1 MNTISKINVNG
12 TDYKISLAD
21 GIIDDVLMKDGN
33 SVSTAIENKIDSSA
47 VSRVATTGS
56 YNDLIDKPDLVTK
69 AEFDKIVSD
78 NADDWYGIMWTSEN
92 PSPVRVG
99 NMNFHRN
106 LPIQNGMKRCTL
118 KDNGEVYGYINSAD
132 YTKYDDG
139 RSVDYSGLH
148 GQVMV
153 EIPEY
158 NFDAVYYTENGVT
171 TNLLKLYPYSKKGKV
186 SKKLYFGAFKAS
198 SNDANSEETTKK
210 LYSICLTNIPV
221 ENGSVNAS
229 SLTYLENAPSYR
241 GGNARTSSDLDSL
254 ESSQLGR
261 PVTNLTRAAFRQRAT
276 NRGSGWTQRY
286 WDAAASII
294 RLYVVEY
301 CGFNS
306 QATYYDTTDE
316 NGFRRGGL
324 GAGVTNLSSSTWS
337 TFNGTRPITPCG
349 ITISLGNNTGVIT
362 YQTSSFT
369 TTVPSYRGVECPFG
383 DIWEFTDGVNIYG
396 DLENNKS
403 LIYTCNDITKFADNT
418 AEGYTLRVDNAPF
431 GANGYIKNWN
441 WDSNGDFIPKSQGGS
456 ASSYLYDCSWF
467 GGADWHILFSGGG
480 AHYGARCG
488 WFCFNAAH
496 GSGNAWAAYGGRLCY
511 TPQ

>member
-1 MNTISKINVNG
+1 MSQIKKINVNG
-12 TDYKISLAD
+12 TDYNISLVD
-21 GIIDDVLMKDGN
+21 GVIDDVLMKDGE
-33 SVSTAIENKIDSSA
+33 SVSAAIGNKIDSSA
-47 VSRVATTGS
+47 ISKVATTGS
-56 YNDLIDKPDLVTK
+56 YNDLIDKPTLVTK
-69 AEFDKIVSD
+69 VEFDKIMSD

-118 KDNGEVYGYINSAD
+118 QDNGEVYGYINSAD

-139 RSVDYSGLH
+139 RDADYSGLH

-198 SNDANSEETTKK
+198 SNDANSADTNKK

-229 SLTYLENAPSYR
+229 SLTYLENAPNYR
-241 GGNARTSSDLDSL
+241 GGNVRTSSDWDSL

-261 PVTNLTRAAFRQRAT
+261 PVTSMTRNDFRVRAA

-286 WDAAASII
+286 WEAAASII

-301 CGFNS
+301 CAFDS
-306 QATYYDTTDE
+306 QATYYDTPDE
-316 NGFRRGGL
+316 NGFHRGGL
-324 GAGVTNLSSSTWS
+324 GGGVSTVSSWGD
-337 TFNGTRPITPCG
+337 FNNYNPITPCG

-383 DIWEFTDGVNIYG
+383 EIWEFTDGINIYG
-396 DLENNKS
+396 DSENNKS

-418 AEGYTLRVDNAPF
+418 SEGYTLRVDNAQF
-431 GANGYIKNWN
+431 GTEGWIRNWN
-441 WDSNGDFIPKSQGGS
+441 WDSNGDFIPTSQGGS
-456 ASSYLYDCSWF
+456 SSSYLYDYCWF
-467 GGADWHILFSGGG
+467 NNPGWKILVSGGIAYNG
-480 AHYGARCG
+480 AGCGWFYFRAHYG
-488 WFCFNAAH
+488 
-496 GSGNAWAAYGGRLCY
+496 SGDAWAYAGGRLCY

>member
-1 MNTISKINVNG
+1 MGQIKKINVNG
-12 TDYKISLAD
+12 TDYGISLVD
-21 GIIDDVLMKDGN
+21 GIIDDVLMKDGK
-33 SVSTAIENKIDSSA
+33 SVSAAIGNKIDSSA
-47 VSRVATTGS
+47 ISRVATTGS
-56 YNDLIDKPDLVTK
+56 YNDLIDKPTVVTK
-69 AEFDKIVSD
+69 AEFDKIMSD

-139 RSVDYSGLH
+139 RDVDYSGLH

-198 SNDANSEETTKK
+198 SNDANSEDTNKK

-229 SLTYLENAPSYR
+229 SLTYLDSAANYR
-241 GGNARTSSDLDSL
+241 GGNVRTSSSWDSL

-261 PVTNLTRAAFRQRAT
+261 PVTSMTRNDFRVRAA
-276 NRGSGWTQRY
+276 NRGAGWSQQY

-301 CGFNS
+301 CGFDS
-306 QATYYDTTDE
+306 QATYYNTLDE
-316 NGFRRGGL
+316 NGFHRGGL
-324 GAGVTNLSSSTWS
+324 GSGVSSVPSWGD
-337 TFNGTRPITPCG
+337 FNGYNPVTPCG

-362 YQTSSFT
+362 YQTTSFT

-383 DIWEFTDGVNIYG
+383 DIWEFTDGINVYG
-396 DLENNKS
+396 DSENNKS
-403 LIYTCNDITKFADNT
+403 LVYTCNDITKFADNT

-431 GANGYIKNWN
+431 GTEGWIMNWN
-441 WDSNGDFIPKSQGGS
+441 WDSNGDFIPTSQGGS
-456 ASSYLYDCSWF
+456 SSSYLYDYCWF
-467 GGADWHILFSGGG
+467 QNAGWKVLRSGGSAYNG
-480 AHYGARCG
+480 TACG
-488 WFCFNAAH
+488 WFFFGANAD
-496 GSGNAWAAYGGRLCY
+496 SGVAGARYGGRLCY

>member
-12 TDYKISLAD
+12 TDYKISLTD
-21 GIIDDVLMKDGN
+21 GIIDDVLMKDGK
-33 SVSTAIENKIDSSA
+33 SVSATIGDKIDSSA
-47 VSRVATTGS
+47 ISRVATTGS

-92 PSPVRVG
+92 SSPVRVG

-139 RSVDYSGLH
+139 RAVDYSGLH

-229 SLTYLENAPSYR
+229 SLTYLENATSYR

-254 ESSQLGR
+254 ESS
-261 PVTNLTRAAFRQRAT
+261 
-276 NRGSGWTQRY
+276 
-286 WDAAASII
+286 
-294 RLYVVEY
+294 
-301 CGFNS
+301 
-306 QATYYDTTDE
+306 
-316 NGFRRGGL
+316 
-324 GAGVTNLSSSTWS
+324 
-337 TFNGTRPITPCG
+337 
-349 ITISLGNNTGVIT
+349 
-362 YQTSSFT
+362 
-369 TTVPSYRGVECPFG
+369 
-383 DIWEFTDGVNIYG
+383 
-396 DLENNKS
+396 
-403 LIYTCNDITKFADNT
+403 
-418 AEGYTLRVDNAPF
+418 
-431 GANGYIKNWN
+431 
-441 WDSNGDFIPKSQGGS
+441 
-456 ASSYLYDCSWF
+456 
-467 GGADWHILFSGGG
+467 
-480 AHYGARCG
+480 
-488 WFCFNAAH
+488 
-496 GSGNAWAAYGGRLCY
+496 
-511 TPQ
+511 